1 MTSRSL
7 SYYFAI
13 LVSLL
18 HSPAVSTLQIPQK
31 VIAQTP
37 PSETAKVLVDDV
49 IQDFEI

>member
-1 MTSRSL
+1 MILLCDSSIITS
-7 SYYFAI
+7 F
-13 LVSLL
+13 
-18 HSPAVSTLQIPQK
+18 PAVSTLQIPQK